1 MVSSAIIDVIH
12 QLRTYGLASL
22 AIFFYDF
29 RDDREN
35 DLRGLVSSMLDQL
48 CCQSDSY
55 ANLLYKFYLEHN
67 NGYRRPSDD
76 ALSHCLKDLL
86 ELRGQAPIFLVV
98 DALDECPITS
108 TRPSPREKVLML
120 LEDLV
125 DSQLPNLLIFVT
137 SRAQAEIRPV
147 LERLSFRS
155 VALHDEDG
163 QTKDIE
169 NYIKSVVNT
178 NSKMRRWKLEDKQ
191 LVIDV
196 LSKRADGM

>member
-1 MVSSAIIDVIH
+1 VID
-12 QLRTYGLASL
+12 QLRRYGLASR

-29 RDDREN
+29 RESREN

-76 ALSHCLKDLL
+76 ALSRCLMDLL

-98 DALDECPITS
+98 DALDECPTTS

-125 DSQLPNLLIFVT
+125 NSQLPNLLICVT
-137 SRAQAEIRPV
+137 SRPQVDISPV
-147 LERLSFRS
+147 LGRLSFRS
-155 VALHDEDG
+155 VSFHDEDG

-169 NYIKSVVNT
+169 DYIKSVVNT
-178 NSKMRRWKLEDKQ
+178 NSKMRRWKPEDKQ

-196 LSKRADGM
+196 LSKRANGM